1 MHTARFVGKE
11 SGGNQPK
18 RLPGNA
24 QNTHVH
30 ARKKVSRSQGFASP
44 EQYNQK
50 GYRSSFAENLKTL
63 C

>member
-11 SGGNQPK
+11 SGGNQLK
-18 RLPGNA
+18 KLPGNA
-24 QNTHVH
+24 QNRRVY
-30 ARKKVSRSQGFASP
+30 ARKKAIVSQWLASP

-50 GYRSSFAENLKTL
+50 GYRISFAENLKTS